1 MTTLVL
7 IITINIT
14 KNLSHPQKAAF
25 AVVVFQKAADSA
37 P

>member
-14 KNLSHPQKAAF
+14 EKTFQPQKAAF
-25 AVVVFQKAADSA
+25 VIIVF
-37 P
+37 